1 MGFMWV
7 CFEKMEHHEQSK
19 TKCEIDLIQFSLTKN
34 YIIKDETISAMEGE
48 EKGEKVHTFLV
59 SDDSDQVSDEIPFA
73 SLGSCEEERV
83 SSLMR
88 GRESLFID
96 RIFDSHNQCHNLIFT
111 PGIFLGVCLQNK
123 AARLSRF
130 QPKRGSN
137 TSKGSQN
144 IVGAHFSRFGKV

>member
-48 EKGEKVHTFLV
+48 EKVEKFHTFLV
-59 SDDSDQVSDEIPFA
+59 SVDSGQVSDEIPFA
-73 SLGSCEEERV
+73 SSTSCEEERV

-88 GRESLFID
+88 GRESLLID
-96 RIFDSHNQCHNLIFT
+96 RSFDSHDQ
-111 PGIFLGVCLQNK
+111 QNRRK
-123 AARLSRF
+123 
-130 QPKRGSN
+130 KRG
-137 TSKGSQN
+137 
-144 IVGAHFSRFGKV
+144 RERE